1 MVTAIG
7 FRVSLF
13 LKPMVYRNLG
23 SGLFLGHQCNVRTA
37 KFKRIN
43 KNTEFILVRR
53 TITYNSVF
61 GTESSVTS
69 SILSTYRNQIKRRP
83 SKFFNQPLL
92 LYHFAIVIV
101 LLCHVVPLLLYNCA
115 IVIVAAAQHHLVS
128 QCSDGWLILIRPDT
142 SNNTI
147 HNTQYNTLV
156 DTDMSNITIHR
167 YTGSTLSPK
176 IIENNTYDTY
186 TKTFTT

>member
-1 MVTAIG
+1 M
-7 FRVSLF
+7 
-13 LKPMVYRNLG
+13 
-23 SGLFLGHQCNVRTA
+23 
-37 KFKRIN
+37 
-43 KNTEFILVRR
+43 
-53 TITYNSVF
+53 
-61 GTESSVTS
+61 
-69 SILSTYRNQIKRRP
+69 
-83 SKFFNQPLL
+83 PLL
-92 LYHFAIVIV
+92 LYNCAIVIV

-176 IIENNTYDTY
+176 IIENNTYDTHTKDIHYITFWYLSLIVTIIVACTQKHWYWPVLVLQY
-186 TKTFTT
+186 TNTDTPWIHTLSKQWPKGNVWTIDDHWYYDHNGDD